1 MNKSEKT
8 LIKYYD
14 SLSSDE
20 REMLLSFA
28 EFLAGRSINNQ
39 TIQVPVQIERPAEES
54 IIAAI
59 KRLSTIY
66 SMIDKSKL
74 LSEVSDKVTGHVVH
88 GQELSK
94 VIDELEVFFKQEYEQ
109 YVSEKTLLMKETS
122 TTKDEKE

>member
-1 MNKSEKT
+1 MNKSEKI

-14 SLSSDE
+14 SLASDE

-39 TIQVPVQIERPAEES
+39 TIQVPVQIDRPAEES

-59 KRLSTIY
+59 KRLSTTY

-94 VIDELEVFFKQEYEQ
+94 VIDELEVFFKHEYEQ
-109 YVSEKTLLMKETS
+109 YVSEKTLMKETS
-122 TTKDEKE
+122 ATKDDKE

>member
-14 SLSSDE
+14 SLASDE
-20 REMLLSFA
+20 REMLLTFA

-39 TIQVPVQIERPAEES
+39 TIQEPVRIDRPAEES

-59 KRLSTIY
+59 KRLSATY

-88 GQELSK
+88 GKELSE
-94 VIDELEVFFKQEYEQ
+94 VIDEMEEFFKQEYEQ
-109 YVSEKTLLMKETS
+109 YVSEKTLMKATS
-122 TTKDEKE
+122 ATKDDKE

>member
-1 MNKSEKT
+1 MNKSEKI

-14 SLSSDE
+14 SLASDE

-28 EFLAGRSINNQ
+28 EFLAERSINNQ
-39 TIQVPVQIERPAEES
+39 TIQVPVQIDRPAEES

-59 KRLSTIY
+59 KRLSTTY

-109 YVSEKTLLMKETS
+109 YVSEKTLMKEIS
-122 TTKDEKE
+122 ATKDDKE

>member
-1 MNKSEKT
+1 MNKSEKI

-14 SLSSDE
+14 SLASDE

-39 TIQVPVQIERPAEES
+39 TIQVPVQIDRPAEES

-59 KRLSTIY
+59 KRLSTTY

-88 GQELSK
+88 GQELSE
-94 VIDELEVFFKQEYEQ
+94 VIDELEVFFKHEYEQ
-109 YVSEKTLLMKETS
+109 YVSEKTLMKETS
-122 TTKDEKE
+122 TTKDDKE

>member
-8 LIKYYD
+8 LIKYYS
-14 SLSSDE
+14 SLAPDE

-39 TIQVPVQIERPAEES
+39 TIQEPALIERPAEES
-54 IIAAI
+54 IVAAI
-59 KRLSTIY
+59 KRLSASY

-88 GQELSK
+88 GRELSD

-109 YVSEKTLLMKETS
+109 YVSEKTLMKDAS
-122 TTKDEKE
+122 ATKGDKE

>member
-1 MNKSEKT
+1 MNKSEKI

-14 SLSSDE
+14 SLASDE

-39 TIQVPVQIERPAEES
+39 TIQVPVQIDRPAEES

-59 KRLSTIY
+59 KRLSTTY

-88 GQELSK
+88 GQELSE

-109 YVSEKTLLMKETS
+109 YVSEKTLMKETS
-122 TTKDEKE
+122 TTKDDKE

>member
-14 SLSSDE
+14 SLASDE
-20 REMLLSFA
+20 REMLLTFA

-39 TIQVPVQIERPAEES
+39 TIQEPVLIDRPAEES

-59 KRLSTIY
+59 KRLSTTY

-88 GQELSK
+88 GQALSK

-109 YVSEKTLLMKETS
+109 YVSEKILMKEAS
-122 TTKDEKE
+122 ATKDDKE

>member
-1 MNKSEKT
+1 MNKSEKI

-14 SLSSDE
+14 SLASDE

-39 TIQVPVQIERPAEES
+39 TIQEPVQIDRPAEES

-109 YVSEKTLLMKETS
+109 YVSEKTLMKETS
-122 TTKDEKE
+122 TTKDDKE

>member
-1 MNKSEKT
+1 MNKSEKI

-14 SLSSDE
+14 SLASDE
-20 REMLLSFA
+20 RGMLLSFA

-39 TIQVPVQIERPAEES
+39 TIQVPVQIDRPAEES

-109 YVSEKTLLMKETS
+109 YVSEKTLMKETS
-122 TTKDEKE
+122 TTKDDKE